1 MMLTIFTPTYNR
13 AALLPRVY
21 ESLLRQSDRDFE
33 WLIVDDGS
41 TDGTKEV
48 VERMMA
54 EGRMEIVYHRK
65 DNGGKHTAHNA
76 AVELARGDWFLC
88 VDSDDMLAHD
98 AVAHVT
104 KAICHLSERDCCLAA
119 HKEDRGTGH
128 WLGTP
133 FPEGDRERCGMYGWN
148 CQGAAG
154 EYALAFKTSVLKQFL
169 FPVIPGERFVGECV
183 LYDRMELAG
192 YTVCPLNDVLEV
204 CEYQPDGLSDRFYRL
219 MLSNPVGYQIYHGQR
234 IDLVR
239 SLKERMGHCIRYQA
253 FRRMKRDD
261 HYRYAGPHR
270 GLTALMWL
278 PGAVGAMYYK
288 SKAKQKES
296 RRMEQ

>member
-21 ESLLRQSDRDFE
+21 ESLLCQSSRDFE

-54 EGRMEIVYHRK
+54 EGHIEIVYCRK
-65 DNGGKHTAHNA
+65 ENGGKHTAHNA
-76 AVELARGDWFLC
+76 AVELALGDWFLC
-88 VDSDDMLAHD
+88 VDSDDMLARN
-98 AVAHVT
+98 AVAHIAN
-104 KAICHLSERDCCLAA
+104 AICHLSERDCCLAA
-119 HKEDRGTGH
+119 HKEDHGTGDR
-128 WLGTP
+128 LGMS
-133 FPEGDRERCGMYGWN
+133 FPEWSWGHCGMYGWN

-154 EYALAFKTSVLKQFL
+154 EYALVFKTSVLRQFP
-169 FPVIPGERFVGECV
+169 FPVIPGERFMGECV

-192 YTVCPLNDVLEV
+192 YTVCPLNEVLEV
-204 CEYQPDGLSDRFYRL
+204 CEYQPEGLSDGFYRL

-234 IDLVR
+234 IDLVH
-239 SLKERMGHCIRYQA
+239 SFKERVGHCIRYQA
-253 FRRMKRDD
+253 FRHMKNDD
-261 HYRYAGPHR
+261 HYRYTGPHR
-270 GLTALMWL
+270 GLTTLMWL
-278 PGAVGAMYYK
+278 PGLAGAMYYK
-288 SKAKQKES
+288 RKAKQKES